1 MQADLENLMLT
12 TEELENL
19 VDLDTST
26 ALAIDAYRGFIL
38 KNPKQMLS
46 VLLTELFIFILVL
59 IFVMP
64 VSLIVLRNVGAL
76 PGNTDGVTK
85 LLTLIL
91 SISLLGVLIWN
102 VCFWQQVKQVKSLAR
117 LMDKVDKYN
126 HVIQAIALIDELES
140 ASRSPSR
147 CNSLSTRKEVIQALS
162 ITKETLS
169 SALQAEKL
177 MRKHRKFLSSHH
189 ELFAN
194 LENNFTNLISFDLS
208 HQVNEYTHLVNESL
222 QIGLS
227 VHKELKKLN
236 NPIN

>member
-1 MQADLENLMLT
+1 MQADLENLLLT
-12 TEELENL
+12 TEELETL
-19 VDLDTST
+19 VYLDTST

-46 VLLTELFIFILVL
+46 VILTELFIFILVL

-64 VSLIVLRNVGAL
+64 VSLIVLRNAGTL
-76 PGNTDGVTK
+76 PGNTDGVTR
-85 LLTLIL
+85 LLTLIS

-102 VCFWQQVKQVKSLAR
+102 VYLWQQVKQVKSLAR

-194 LENNFTNLISFDLS
+194 LENNLTNLISFDLS
-208 HQVNEYTHLVNESL
+208 HQVNEYSHLVNESL

-236 NPIN
+236 NQIN

>member
-1 MQADLENLMLT
+1 MQADLENLQMT
-12 TEELENL
+12 KEELETL

-46 VLLTELFIFILVL
+46 VLLTELFIFMLVL

-64 VSLIVLRNVGAL
+64 VTLIMLRNAGAL
-76 PGNTDGVTK
+76 PGNTDGITK
-85 LLTLIL
+85 LLTLI
-91 SISLLGVLIWN
+91 SGISLLGVSIWN
-102 VCFWQQVKQVKSLAR
+102 VYFWQQVKQVKSLAR

-126 HVIQAIALIDELES
+126 RVIQAIALIDELES
-140 ASRSPSR
+140 ASRSPSQ

-169 SALQAEKL
+169 NALQAEML
-177 MRKHRKFLSSHH
+177 MRKHRKFLSNHY

-194 LENNFTNLISFDLS
+194 LENNFTTLMSFDLS
-208 HQVNEYTHLVNESL
+208 HQVNEYSHLVNESL

-236 NPIN
+236 NQMN

>member
-1 MQADLENLMLT
+1 MQADLENLQLT

-19 VDLDTST
+19 VDLDIST
-26 ALAIDAYRGFIL
+26 ALAIDAYRGLNL

-46 VLLTELFIFILVL
+46 VLLTEVFVFILVL

-64 VSLIVLRNVGAL
+64 LSLIVLRNVGAL
-76 PGNTDGVTK
+76 PGNTDGITK

-91 SISLLGVLIWN
+91 GISLLGVLIWN
-102 VCFWQQVKQVKSLAR
+102 VYLWQQAKQVKSLAR

-126 HVIQAIALIDELES
+126 RVIQAIALIDELQS

-147 CNSLSTRKEVIQALS
+147 CNSLSIRKEVIQALS

-194 LENNFTNLISFDLS
+194 LENNFTNLISFDLN
-208 HQVNEYTHLVNESL
+208 HPVNEYTHLVNESL

-236 NPIN
+236 NQIN

>member
-1 MQADLENLMLT
+1 MQADLENLQLT

-19 VDLDTST
+19 VDLDIST
-26 ALAIDAYRGFIL
+26 ALAIDAYKGFIL
-38 KNPKQMLS
+38 KNSKQLLS
-46 VLLTELFIFILVL
+46 VLLTEIFVFILVL

-64 VSLIVLRNVGAL
+64 VSLIVLRNAGAL

-91 SISLLGVLIWN
+91 GISLLGVLIWN
-102 VCFWQQVKQVKSLAR
+102 VYLWQQVKQVKSLAR

-126 HVIQAIALIDELES
+126 RVIQAIALIDELES
-140 ASRSPSR
+140 TSSSSSRT
-147 CNSLSTRKEVIQALS
+147 NISTRKEVIQALS

-169 SALQAEKL
+169 SALQAEKV
-177 MRKHRKFLSSHH
+177 MRKHRKLLSSHH

-227 VHKELKKLN
+227 VHKELRKLN
-236 NPIN
+236 NQIN

>member
-1 MQADLENLMLT
+1 MQADLENLLLT

-46 VLLTELFIFILVL
+46 VLLTEVFVFILVL

>member
-1 MQADLENLMLT
+1 MQADLENLQLT

-19 VDLDTST
+19 VDLDIST
-26 ALAIDAYRGFIL
+26 ALAIDAYKGFIL
-38 KNPKQMLS
+38 KNTKQMLS
-46 VLLTELFIFILVL
+46 VLLTEIFIFILVL

-64 VSLIVLRNVGAL
+64 VSLIVLRNAGAL

-91 SISLLGVLIWN
+91 GISLLGVLIWN
-102 VCFWQQVKQVKSLAR
+102 VFFLQQVKQVKSLAR

-147 CNSLSTRKEVIQALS
+147 CNSLSIRKEVIQALS

-189 ELFAN
+189 ELLAN
-194 LENNFTNLISFDLS
+194 LENNFTNLISFELS

-236 NPIN
+236 NQIN

>member
-1 MQADLENLMLT
+1 MQADLENLLLT

-91 SISLLGVLIWN
+91 SISLLGVLIGN

>member
-1 MQADLENLMLT
+1 MQADLENLLLT

>member
-1 MQADLENLMLT
+1 MQADLENLLLT
-12 TEELENL
+12 KEELETL

-26 ALAIDAYRGFIL
+26 ALAVDAYRGFIL

-46 VLLTELFIFILVL
+46 VLLTEVFVFILVL

-64 VSLIVLRNVGAL
+64 VSLIVLRNTVIL
-76 PGNTDGVTK
+76 PGNTDGVIR
-85 LLTLIL
+85 LLTLIS

-102 VCFWQQVKQVKSLAR
+102 VYLWQQVKQVKSLAR
-117 LMDKVDKYN
+117 LMDKVNKYN
-126 HVIQAIALIDELES
+126 RVIQAIALMDELES
-140 ASRSPSR
+140 TSSSSSRT
-147 CNSLSTRKEVIQALS
+147 NISTRKEVVQALS

-194 LENNFTNLISFDLS
+194 LENNFINLMSFDLS

-227 VHKELKKLN
+227 VHKELRKLN
-236 NPIN
+236 NQIN

>member
-1 MQADLENLMLT
+1 MQADLENLLLT
-12 TEELENL
+12 KEELETL
-19 VDLDTST
+19 VDLDIST

-236 NPIN
+236 NQIN

>member
-1 MQADLENLMLT
+1 MQADLENLQLT
-12 TEELENL
+12 KEELETL

-38 KNPKQMLS
+38 KNSKQMLS
-46 VLLTELFIFILVL
+46 VLLTEAFIFILVL

-64 VSLIVLRNVGAL
+64 VSLLILRNARAL
-76 PGNTDGVTK
+76 PENPEDITR
-85 LLTLIL
+85 LLTI
-91 SISLLGVLIWN
+91 ISAIALLGVLIWN
-102 VCFWQQVKQVKSLAR
+102 VYLWQQVKQVKSLAR
-117 LMDKVDKYN
+117 LIDKVDKYN
-126 HVIQAIALIDELES
+126 RVIQAIALIDELES
-140 ASRSPSR
+140 ASRSPSP
-147 CNSLSTRKEVIQALS
+147 CHSLSTRKEVIQALS

-194 LENNFTNLISFDLS
+194 LENNFTTLMTFDLS
-208 HQVNEYTHLVNESL
+208 HQVNEYSHLVNESL

-227 VHKELKKLN
+227 VHKELQKLN
-236 NPIN
+236 NQIN

>member
-1 MQADLENLMLT
+1 MQADLENLLLT

-26 ALAIDAYRGFIL
+26 ALAIDAYKGFIL

-46 VLLTELFIFILVL
+46 VLLTEVFVFILVL

-64 VSLIVLRNVGAL
+64 VSLIGLRNAGTL
-76 PGNTDGVTK
+76 PGNTDGVTR

-102 VCFWQQVKQVKSLAR
+102 VYLWQQVKQVKSLAR

-194 LENNFTNLISFDLS
+194 LENNFTN
-208 HQVNEYTHLVNESL
+208 
-222 QIGLS
+222 
-227 VHKELKKLN
+227 
-236 NPIN
+236 

>member
-1 MQADLENLMLT
+1 MQADLENLQLT
-12 TEELENL
+12 KEELETL

-38 KNPKQMLS
+38 KNSKQMLS
-46 VLLTELFIFILVL
+46 VILTELFIFILVL

-64 VSLIVLRNVGAL
+64 VSLIVLRNVDAL
-76 PGNTDGVTK
+76 PENTDSVTK
-85 LLTLIL
+85 LLILIL
-91 SISLLGVLIWN
+91 GISLLGVLIWN
-102 VCFWQQVKQVKSLAR
+102 VYLWQQVKQVKSLAR

-126 HVIQAIALIDELES
+126 RVIQAIALIDELES

-189 ELFAN
+189 ELLAN
-194 LENNFTNLISFDLS
+194 FEENLTSLMSFNLSD
-208 HQVNEYTHLVNESL
+208 QVNEYTHLVNESL

-236 NPIN
+236 NQIN

>member
-1 MQADLENLMLT
+1 MQADLENLQMT
-12 TEELENL
+12 TEDLENL

-46 VLLTELFIFILVL
+46 VLLTELFIFMLVL

-64 VSLIVLRNVGAL
+64 VSLILLRNAGAL
-76 PGNTDGVTK
+76 PRNTDGITR
-85 LLTLIL
+85 LLIIIS

-102 VCFWQQVKQVKSLAR
+102 AYFWQQVKQVKSLAR
-117 LMDKVDKYN
+117 LLDKVEKYN
-126 HVIQAIALIDELES
+126 RVIQAIALIDELES
-140 ASRSPSR
+140 TSSSSSRTNISS
-147 CNSLSTRKEVIQALS
+147 RKEVIQALT

-169 SALQAEKL
+169 SALQAEML
-177 MRKHRKFLSSHH
+177 MRKHRKFLSNHH

-194 LENNFTNLISFDLS
+194 LENNFTTLMSFDLS
-208 HQVNEYTHLVNESL
+208 HQVNEYSLLVNESL

-236 NPIN
+236 NQIN

>member
-1 MQADLENLMLT
+1 MQADLENLLLT

-208 HQVNEYTHLVNESL
+208 HQVNEYTHLVNETL

>member
-1 MQADLENLMLT
+1 MQADLENLLLT
-12 TEELENL
+12 KEELETL

-38 KNPKQMLS
+38 KNPQQMLS

>member
-1 MQADLENLMLT
+1 MQADLENLQLT

-19 VDLDTST
+19 VDLDIST
-26 ALAIDAYRGFIL
+26 ALAIDAYKGFIL

-46 VLLTELFIFILVL
+46 VLLTEVFVFILVL

-194 LENNFTNLISFDLS
+194 LENNFTNLISFDMS